1 MLFVKIFH
9 LAILFTVFIFT
20 IYINSVYA
28 SVDAKNSNS
37 SSTGNNA
44 SSIKP
49 DNYAIKVGE
58 GNNTV
63 SITKYFPDYV
73 EITAGDSITW
83 YNGVEVPNPHTVTF
97 IRNLGNIEKIGLP
110 FYVPNNTIFTPV
122 LNNLGEPLEEK
133 TSNGTQIVM
142 MLNARALTPTVIAAD
157 NKVMELKQNSVYAL
171 NGSEKF
177 VNSGPLLSLD
187 KEQNFD
193 YSFSSSF
200 TVVFNKPGFFEYTC
214 LFHPWMIGKLLVKP

>member
-1 MLFVKIFH
+1 MLVVKIFH
-9 LAILFTVFIFT
+9 LGILFTVFIF
-20 IYINSVYA
+20 IIHFNSVYA

-37 SSTGNNA
+37 SSTGNNT

-63 SITKYFPDYV
+63 SVTKYFPDYV

-83 YNGVEVPNPHTVTF
+83 YNGVDVPNPHTVTF
-97 IRNLGNIEKIGLP
+97 IRNLGNIEKIGVP
-110 FYVPNNTIFTPV
+110 FYVPNNTKFTPV

-133 TSNGTQIVM
+133 TSNGTRIVM
-142 MLNARALTPTVIAAD
+142 MLNARALTPTVIAVD
-157 NKVMELKQNSVYAL
+157 DKVMELKQNSVYAL

>member
-37 SSTGNNA
+37 SSTGNNT

-49 DNYAIKVGE
+49 DNYAVKVGE

-63 SITKYFPDYV
+63 SVTKYFPDYV

-110 FYVPNNTIFTPV
+110 FYVPNNTKFTPV

-133 TSNGTQIVM
+133 TSNGTRIVM

-200 TVVFNKPGFFEYTC
+200 TVVFNKPGFFEYSC

>member
-63 SITKYFPDYV
+63 SVTKYFPDYV

-110 FYVPNNTIFTPV
+110 FYVPNNTKFTPV

-200 TVVFNKPGFFEYTC
+200 TVVFNKPGFFEYSC

>member
-63 SITKYFPDYV
+63 SVTKYFPDYV

-133 TSNGTQIVM
+133 TSNGTRIVM

-200 TVVFNKPGFFEYTC
+200 TVVFNKPGFFEYSC

>member
-1 MLFVKIFH
+1 MLVVKIFH
-9 LAILFTVFIFT
+9 LGILFTVFIF
-20 IYINSVYA
+20 IIHINSVYA

-37 SSTGNNA
+37 SSTGNNT

-63 SITKYFPDYV
+63 SVTKYFPDYV

-83 YNGVEVPNPHTVTF
+83 YNGVDVPNPHTVTF
-97 IRNLGNIEKIGLP
+97 IRNLGNIEKIGVP
-110 FYVPNNTIFTPV
+110 FYVPNNTKFTPV

-133 TSNGTQIVM
+133 TSNGTRIVM

-157 NKVMELKQNSVYAL
+157 DKVMELKQNSVYAL

>member
-1 MLFVKIFH
+1 MLVVKIFH
-9 LAILFTVFIFT
+9 LGILFTVFIFT
-20 IYINSVYA
+20 IHLNSVYA
-28 SVDAKNSNS
+28 TVDAKNNNS
-37 SSTGNNA
+37 SSTGNNV
-44 SSIKP
+44 SSVKP

-63 SITKYFPDYV
+63 SFTKYFPDYV

-83 YNGVEVPNPHTVTF
+83 YNGVDVPNPHTVTF
-97 IRNLGNIEKIGLP
+97 IRDLDNAEKIGVP
-110 FYVPNNTIFTPV
+110 FYVSNNTQFTPV
-122 LNNLGEPLEEK
+122 LNNLGEPLEE
-133 TSNGTQIVM
+133 TTGNGTRIVM
-142 MLNARALTPTVIAAD
+142 MLNARALTPTVITAD
-157 NKVMELKQNSVYAL
+157 DKVVELKKDSVYAL

-193 YSFSSSF
+193 YSFSNSF
-200 TVVFNKPGFFEYTC
+200 TVVFNKPGFYEYTC

>member
-1 MLFVKIFH
+1 MLVVKIFH
-9 LAILFTVFIFT
+9 LGILFTVFIF
-20 IYINSVYA
+20 IIHINSVYA

-37 SSTGNNA
+37 SSTGNNT
-44 SSIKP
+44 SSIKT

-63 SITKYFPDYV
+63 SVTKYFPDYV

-83 YNGVEVPNPHTVTF
+83 YNGVGVPNPHTVTF
-97 IRNLGNIEKIGLP
+97 IRNLGNIEKIGVP
-110 FYVPNNTIFTPV
+110 FYVPNNTKFTPV

-133 TSNGTQIVM
+133 TSNGTRIVM

-157 NKVMELKQNSVYAL
+157 DKVMELKQNSVYAL

-187 KEQNFD
+187 KEQKFD

>member
-1 MLFVKIFH
+1 MLVVKIFH
-9 LAILFTVFIFT
+9 LGILFTVFIFT
-20 IYINSVYA
+20 IHINSVYA
-28 SVDAKNSNS
+28 TVDAKNNNS
-37 SSTGNNA
+37 SSTGNNT

-63 SITKYFPDYV
+63 SFTKYFPDYV

-83 YNGVEVPNPHTVTF
+83 YNGVDVPYPHTVTF
-97 IRNLGNIEKIGLP
+97 IRDLDNAEKIGVP
-110 FYVPNNTIFTPV
+110 FYVSNNTQFIPV
-122 LNNLGEPLEEK
+122 LNNLGEPLEE
-133 TSNGTQIVM
+133 TTGNGTRIVM
-142 MLNARALTPTVIAAD
+142 MLNARALTPTVITAD
-157 NKVMELKQNSVYAL
+157 DKVMELKKDSIYAF

-187 KEQNFD
+187 KKQNFD
-193 YSFSSSF
+193 YSFSNSF